1 MAGRLAKFLA
11 LPAAERA
18 ALVRALIWL
27 PLTAAQLRLSGFEA
41 ASRSIQAVRAG
52 GRTLE
57 PRVLARLVAIASRH
71 GVVRGNC
78 LSQSLTLQ
86 RLLRRQCIASELR
99 IGVRRAGAALEAHAW
114 VELDGRPL
122 NDSADVAQR
131 YAPFDGLASAL
142 PPLV

>member
-1 MAGRLAKFLA
+1 MGRLAKFLA

-18 ALVRALIWL
+18 ALASALIWL
-27 PLTAAQLRLSGFEA
+27 PLTAAQLRVFGFETA
-41 ASRSIQAVRAG
+41 RRSVQSVRAG
-52 GRTLE
+52 GATLE
-57 PRVLARLVAIASRH
+57 AVALARLVSIASRH
-71 GVVRGNC
+71 GLARGNC

-86 RLLRRQCIASELR
+86 RLLRGHGFASELR

-122 NDSADVAQR
+122 NDRADVAQH

-142 PPLV
+142 PPLA